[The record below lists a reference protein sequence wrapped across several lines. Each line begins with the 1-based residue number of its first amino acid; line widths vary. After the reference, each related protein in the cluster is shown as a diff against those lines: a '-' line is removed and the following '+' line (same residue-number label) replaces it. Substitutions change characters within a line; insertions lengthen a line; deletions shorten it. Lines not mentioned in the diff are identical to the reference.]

1 MCASQFDGRH
11 DPDIQKPSATP
22 NIIIGIVV
30 VLGLGLMVWLGLQ
43 EPKRAT
49 PPPPAPVDTAE
60 DVAPPIKD
68 VMPPVEEPAPVEEVE
83 PARPATKHQPPTQQ
97 EIDAAK
103 KAGTRAAVIKTA
115 RGDITVELY
124 GKDAPLTV
132 ANFVKLAKA
141 GFYDGLNF
149 HRVEPGFVVQ
159 GGDPN
164 GDGSGGP
171 GYTINREISPT
182 LRHVEGALAMARAD
196 DPNSAGCQF
205 YITLAQTD
213 FLDDAYA
220 VFGKVITGMDVVKRI
235 SRGDRITSIT
245 VK

>member
-1 MCASQFDGRH
+1 
-11 DPDIQKPSATP
+11 
-22 NIIIGIVV
+22 
-30 VLGLGLMVWLGLQ
+30 
-43 EPKRAT
+43 
-49 PPPPAPVDTAE
+49 
-60 DVAPPIKD
+60 
-68 VMPPVEEPAPVEEVE
+68 
-83 PARPATKHQPPTQQ
+83 
-97 EIDAAK
+97 
-103 KAGTRAAVIKTA
+103 
-115 RGDITVELY
+115 
-124 GKDAPLTV
+124 
-132 ANFVKLAKA
+132 
-141 GFYDGLNF
+141 